1 MERRN
6 MVTPWNLASVAIV
19 ALLLTVG
26 TIAHA
31 NSNWQGWT
39 RMHRQITSAHALLH
53 SNLSNGL
60 NPIGTVSDLL
70 LTPDHKKVQ
79 YVLYDSSYPFTLY
92 GGGDGFVNFSDIRIL
107 GDAALMTNIIV
118 DENLTRTPDELELT
132 ESGAQGRLVT
142 RLLGSLM
149 YFPNGHTRRIRDM
162 LVGRTSGAVEYYVVE
177 MSPDTVFRTQPRAI
191 PADDVSIKDG
201 RVSTQLTM
209 DKVEAMKEIA
219 PEYL

>member
-6 MVTPWNLASVAIV
+6 IVTRRTLTSIAIAV
-19 ALLLTVG
+19 LSLTVG
-26 TIAHA
+26 TIAQA
-31 NSNWQGWT
+31 NWQGWT
-39 RMHRQITSAHALLH
+39 KMHRQITSAHALLH

-70 LTPDHKKVQ
+70 LTPDHKKVE

-92 GGGDGFVNFSDIRIL
+92 GGGDGFVNFSDVRIL

-118 DENLTRTPDELELT
+118 NEDLTRAPNELELT
-132 ESGAQGRLVT
+132 ASEAQGRLVS
-142 RLLGSLM
+142 RLIGNLM
-149 YFPNGHTRRIRDM
+149 YFPNGHTRRIRDV
-162 LVGRTSGAVEYYVVE
+162 LIDRTSGVVEYYVVE
-177 MSPDTVFRTQPRAI
+177 MSPDTVFRAEPRAV
-191 PADDVSIKDG
+191 PADDVSIDKG
-201 RVSTQLTM
+201 RVSTRLTM